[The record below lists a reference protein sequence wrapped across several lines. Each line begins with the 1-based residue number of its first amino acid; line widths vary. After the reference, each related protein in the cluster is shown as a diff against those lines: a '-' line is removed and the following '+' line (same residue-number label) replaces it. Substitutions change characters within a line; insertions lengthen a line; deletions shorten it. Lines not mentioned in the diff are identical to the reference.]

1 MRSWRNWQTRTVQVR
16 VGNRGGS
23 NPLDRTIFLEVDMQT
38 KDCIVGR
45 RSIRKYLD
53 RKITPK
59 QLEEIVSL
67 ASYAPSWKN
76 TQVTRYH
83 GVFDEKLKA
92 KIADECVLGFV
103 FNQKIIHRAPA
114 LVVVTYKH
122 GISGYE
128 KSGEESTNK
137 GDKWEVFDAGIV
149 TQTFSLAAHELG
161 YGTVIMGIF
170 DDKKVAE
177 ALELPE
183 DEVVAA
189 LVPVGFAEKEPAAPP
204 RKEVSELLTIR

>member
-1 MRSWRNWQTRTVQVR
+1 M
-16 VGNRGGS
+16 
-23 NPLDRTIFLEVDMQT
+23 ET

-53 RKITPK
+53 KKITPE
-59 QLEEIVSL
+59 QLEEVISL
-67 ASYAPSWKN
+67 AAYAPSWKN

-83 GVFDEKLKA
+83 GIFDEELKA
-92 KIADECVLGFV
+92 KIADECVLDFV
-103 FNQKIIHRAPA
+103 FNQKVINRAPA

-128 KSGEESTNK
+128 KSGEESTSK
-137 GDKWEVFDAGIV
+137 GDKWEVFDAGIA

-170 DDKKVAE
+170 DEKKIAE
-177 ALELPE
+177 VLELPK
-183 DEVVAA
+183 DEIVAA
-189 LVPVGFAEKEPAAPP
+189 LVPIGYSEKEPVAPP
-204 RKEVSELLTIR
+204 RKEVSELLSIR

>member
-1 MRSWRNWQTRTVQVR
+1 M
-16 VGNRGGS
+16 
-23 NPLDRTIFLEVDMQT
+23 
-38 KDCIVGR
+38 
-45 RSIRKYLD
+45 
-53 RKITPK
+53 
-59 QLEEIVSL
+59 
-67 ASYAPSWKN
+67 
-76 TQVTRYH
+76 
-83 GVFDEKLKA
+83 
-92 KIADECVLGFV
+92 
-103 FNQKIIHRAPA
+103 
-114 LVVVTYKH
+114 VVTYKH

-137 GDKWEVFDAGIV
+137 GDKWEVFDAGIA

>member
-76 TQVTRYH
+76 T
-83 GVFDEKLKA
+83 
-92 KIADECVLGFV
+92 
-103 FNQKIIHRAPA
+103 
-114 LVVVTYKH
+114 
-122 GISGYE
+122 
-128 KSGEESTNK
+128 
-137 GDKWEVFDAGIV
+137 
-149 TQTFSLAAHELG
+149 
-161 YGTVIMGIF
+161 
-170 DDKKVAE
+170 
-177 ALELPE
+177 
-183 DEVVAA
+183 
-189 LVPVGFAEKEPAAPP
+189 
-204 RKEVSELLTIR
+204 